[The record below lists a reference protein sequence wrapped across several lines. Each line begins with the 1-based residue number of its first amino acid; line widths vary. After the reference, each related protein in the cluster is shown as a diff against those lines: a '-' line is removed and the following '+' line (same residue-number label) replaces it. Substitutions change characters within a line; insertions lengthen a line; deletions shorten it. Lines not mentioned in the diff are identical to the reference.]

1 MFKFRNYEIKIEDVT
16 IFVKE
21 PDKEQFFIWA
31 DDKTKIEGRWDILV
45 SNIVKITQGDKELK
59 IEDFKKVHFPYAV
72 FNRIV
77 REFSAA
83 MYSDITKPLVEAGVT
98 AEKNDESPTV

>member
-16 IFVKE
+16 LFVKE
-21 PDKEQFFIWA
+21 PDNQQFFDWS
-31 DDKTKIEGRWDILV
+31 DDKTTITGRWDILV
-45 SNIVKITQGDKELK
+45 SNLVKVTQGDKELN

-77 REFSAA
+77 RQFSAA
-83 MYSDITKPLVEAGVT
+83 MYSDITKPLVEAGVI
-98 AEKNDESPTV
+98 AEKNDESPTA